1 MAKDPTL
8 LSCLVAEFVGTFFLI
23 FTVGMNVELKDTVW
37 GGISIGSVLM
47 VCIYALGGISGGHF
61 NPAVTFAVSIVERLG
76 GPVKGFLFQK
86 LFLYWAAQL
95 AGGIAGGF
103 CYRSVFD
110 KGISLSLNVAA
121 FGVADVGILE
131 IVYTFML
138 CFVVLNVAVAKENQ
152 PNQYFGLAIGGVIF
166 AGAYGAG
173 AVCGGC
179 FNPAVALGLDIS
191 HFSHFNPKWSPL
203 YALCQLIGGALAAG
217 VFRFVRSSNF
227 TDAKEE
233 PTESVM
239 FLSEFLGTYFLVLT
253 VGLNVLAKSPAGGY
267 SIAASLMCMVY
278 VLGSVSG
285 AHFNPAVTLA
295 VLLSGRAPDMTLK
308 RAAGYVGAQLTA
320 GKLASMT
327 YVFVYSDQSTSSTSL
342 GPGGRY
348 GLVAVGVVEVAFTF
362 LLCFIVLSVAVSPR
376 TMSTSKYGFCIGACV
391 TVGGNAGGP
400 ISGGAFNPAVAFG
413 IGSAAGP
420 FQHTVVMVLT
430 YWGFQFVG
438 GALAVLMFRVTHAAD
453 VDNGDYDLTKAD
465 IEVNEPLKPVV

>member
-1 MAKDPTL
+1 
-8 LSCLVAEFVGTFFLI
+8 VAEFVGTFFLI

-61 NPAVTFAVSIVERLG
+61 NPAVTFALAIVELIG
-76 GPVKGFLFQK
+76 GPVKGLLGRK
-86 LFLYWAAQL
+86 LFLYWAVQI
-95 AGGIAGGF
+95 AGGIAAGF
-103 CYRSVFD
+103 CYRSIFAH
-110 KGISLSLNVAA
+110 GISVGPTAA
-121 FGVADVGILE
+121 EFGVPNVGILE
-131 IVYTFML
+131 IIYTFML

-179 FNPAVALGLDIS
+179 FNPAVTLGLDLP
-191 HFSHFNPKWSPL
+191 HLNHFNPKWSPL
-203 YALCQLIGGALAAG
+203 YVLCQLAGGALAAG
-217 VFRFVRSSNF
+217 VFRLVRSSNF
-227 TDAKEE
+227 TELKEE
-233 PTESVM
+233 TTEGARI
-239 FLSEFLGTYFLVLT
+239 LSEFLGTFMLVLT
-253 VGLNVLAKSPAGGY
+253 VGLNVLAKSPAGAY

-278 VLGSVSG
+278 ALGSVSG

-295 VLLSGRAPDMTLK
+295 VLLSGRAPDMTPR
-308 RAAGYVGAQLTA
+308 RAAGYVWAQLIA

-327 YVFVYSDQSTSSTSL
+327 YSFVYSGQSFPL
-342 GPGGRY
+342 GPAAGF
-348 GLVAVGVVEVAFTF
+348 GLGAVGVVEVLFT
-362 LLCFIVLSVAVSPR
+362 LLLSFIVLSVAVS
-376 TMSTSKYGFCIGACV
+376 TTTNSSNKFGFCIGACV

-438 GALAVLMFRVTHAAD
+438 GALAALLFRVTHAAD
-453 VDNGDYDLTKAD
+453 LENEAEPPAD
-465 IEVNEPLKPVV
+465 DSARLMKPV

>member
-23 FTVGMNVELKDTVW
+23 FTVGMNVELKDIVW

-131 IVYTFML
+131 IIYTFML
-138 CFVVLNVAVAKENQ
+138 CFVVLNVAVAQENQ
-152 PNQYFGLAIGGVIF
+152 PNQYFGIAIGGVIF

-239 FLSEFLGTYFLVLT
+239 FLSEFLGTYMLVLT
-253 VGLNVLAKSPAGGY
+253 VGLNVLAKSPAAGY
-267 SIAASLMCMVY
+267 SIASSLMSMIY
-278 VLGSVSG
+278 ALSSVSG

-327 YVFVYSDQSTSSTSL
+327 YSFVYSGQSFPL
-342 GPGGRY
+342 GPGEGY
-348 GLVAVGVVEVAFTF
+348 GMEALGIVEVAFT
-362 LLCFIVLSVAVSPR
+362 LLLSYVVLAVAVS
-376 TMSTSKYGFCIGACV
+376 TTTNSSNNFGFAIGACV
-391 TVGGNAGGP
+391 TVAGNAGGP

-413 IGSAAGP
+413 IGTSTGP
-420 FQHTVVMVLT
+420 FEKSIVMVLQ
-430 YWGFQFVG
+430 YCGFQLVG
-438 GALAVLMFRVTHAAD
+438 GVLAAIFFGVTHAAD
-453 VDNGDYDLTKAD
+453 VDHEEYESQEEGDEEKVK
-465 IEVNEPLKPVV
+465 E